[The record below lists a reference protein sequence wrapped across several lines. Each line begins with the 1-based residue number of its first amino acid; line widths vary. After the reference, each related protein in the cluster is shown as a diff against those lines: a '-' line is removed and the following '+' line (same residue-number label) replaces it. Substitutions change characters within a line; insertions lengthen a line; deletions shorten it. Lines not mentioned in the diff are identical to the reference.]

1 MEWTGFAGADVEPRG
16 SRFAARFERCRR
28 RNREFREQ
36 ERLEREEESKRK
48 LEAMGGFLLI

>member
-1 MEWTGFAGADVEPRG
+1 MEPRG